1 MHFHRRV
8 TPLTAHERSLNRRPL
23 IRVPSAP
30 PLRVLPKSGEN
41 ISACKSKAIRALRP
55 ARKRHPPWNLCTQDP
70 RHARRDS
77 ARPLQRHRSS
87 RESAR
92 DACLSICGSDQCGPH
107 RWRRPSRG
115 SAPGRV
121 TGHLRACSSRALP
134 LQPRVEICARRRAA
148 VPGCCRRSHYAVGSG
163 GGRADGCRHCVFS
176 GCSEPAPS
184 ASRKSTDSCDQYSS
198 EAGRGLD
205 GRRAFRAARIFV

>member
-1 MHFHRRV
+1 MQCMHFHRRV

-77 ARPLQRHRSS
+77 ARPLQRHRSIAGADPLAVLRRVES
-87 RESAR
+87 RGTFELAHR
-92 DACLSICGSDQCGPH
+92 ERSICSRVVRYARAAERQCRDVADDLITLLVPGEAEPMAAVIAYSQVAANPL
-107 RWRRPSRG
+107 RPRAVNRRTL
-115 SAPGRV
+115 AINTV
-121 TGHLRACSSRALP
+121 A
-134 LQPRVEICARRRAA
+134 RRAA
-148 VPGCCRRSHYAVGSG
+148 DWMDAARFVLLGFLY
-163 GGRADGCRHCVFS
+163 
-176 GCSEPAPS
+176 E
-184 ASRKSTDSCDQYSS
+184 
-198 EAGRGLD
+198 GRG
-205 GRRAFRAARIFV
+205 RTS